1 MSRGNTLI
9 IPPYVG
15 EFGWELMNWQG
26 RVRRVIRESDASRV
40 YIVASPDRRTL
51 YSDLID
57 GRVVRFCAMPSHD
70 WTGEAN
76 DDHRVDRAGVAISPS
91 ALDAEVR
98 SVTTSHL
105 AMLGVD
111 VGDANWFMS
120 SFRSE
125 LWPTTSTEQDFVA
138 LRKQPD
144 TRTDV
149 VLIPRGRVLAGER
162 NQPEAWWREL
172 AERLRK
178 RGLSVAMYAGRLDRA
193 VAQLSGARLAAG
205 ASTGGLHLAS
215 LCGCPHYVWGAGAE
229 ERWTAI
235 RMTNRQ
241 RYETVWNPLGTPCI
255 YDEVGWRPSLE
266 HATAGVMRAIQQ
278 IGASKYGEAQRTMGA
293 RWRVRRGLARVL
305 EAGTGRNVVPW
316 RVREFVRN
324 YLV

>member
-9 IPPYVG
+9 IPPYPG

-26 RVRRVIRESDASRV
+26 RVRRVIRESDSARV
-40 YIVASPDRRTL
+40 YVVAPPDRRAL

-57 GRVVRFCAMPSHD
+57 GRVVRFCPMPRHE
-70 WTGEAN
+70 WTGDAN
-76 DDHRVDRAGVAISPS
+76 DDHRIDGSGSAIPPSTLESELRQATAG
-91 ALDAEVR
+91 
-98 SVTTSHL
+98 HL
-105 AMLGVD
+105 AILGVHTE
-111 VGDANWFMS
+111 GATWYMPG
-120 SFRSE
+120 FRSE
-125 LWPTTSTEQDFVA
+125 LCPATCAEQDFVS

-149 VLIPRGRVLAGER
+149 VLVPRGRALASER
-162 NQPEAWWREL
+162 NQPETWWQEL

-178 RGLSVAMYAGRLDRA
+178 RGLSVAMYAGRMDRA
-193 VAQLSGARLAAG
+193 ILQLSGARLAAG

-266 HATAGVMRAIQQ
+266 HATAGILRAIQK
-278 IGASKYGEAQRTMGA
+278 IGASRYGEARRSMGA

-305 EAGTGRNVVPW
+305 EPGAGRNVVPW

-324 YLV
+324 HLV